1 MSYVDVFGGSPVQTA
16 DTSYRAV
23 ALVANETLDWPLTS
37 ASSAHP
43 VARVMDITPASA
55 GYSIYMPAG
64 SEGPLGFDVLFR
76 NLGAHD
82 VTLLGSAGSSIAT
95 LSASQSIYVY
105 LSANTTTEGVWS
117 SLLFGAGSSSLSAG
131 SVASPSVVSITN
143 TLNQAHPI
151 VTKSAAYTVAV
162 GDRGYMVVWTGGA
175 DTLSFTSAA
184 TLGNGFFVIIRNSG
198 TGALTLDPTSSE
210 LIDGAST
217 KAINAGESCAVIC
230 DGSAFYTYGYG
241 RSTTFAYTKLTKSV
255 AGSSNVTLSASEY
268 ANGVM
273 EFTGLLTGNIE
284 VIFPTAINVYYI
296 KNSTTGS
303 FTLTCKTAAGTGVA
317 VLQGTQSTVFC
328 DGTNIV
334 LAQTGAGA
342 GTVTSVASGT
352 GLTGGPIATTG
363 TLSIANTGV
372 TAGAYPVL
380 GVTVNAQGQLTST
393 DENSSR
399 NSAVWYF

>member
-1 MSYVDVFGGSPVQTA
+1 MSYVDVFGGSPVQTS

-23 ALVANETLDWPLTS
+23 VLAADETLEWPLV
-37 ASSAHP
+37 SSSHP
-43 VARVMDITPASA
+43 VARVMDITPSVA
-55 GYSIYMPAG
+55 GKSIYMPQG
-64 SEGPLGFDVLFR
+64 NEGPLGYDVLFR

-82 VTLLGSAGSSIAT
+82 VALVGSSGTAIAT

-117 SLLFGAGSSSLSAG
+117 SLLFGAGSSSLSAA
-131 SVASPSVVSITN
+131 SVASSSVVAIAN
-143 TLNQAHPI
+143 TLNQAHPV

-175 DTLSFTSAA
+175 DTLSFSSAS
-184 TLGNGFFVIIRNSG
+184 TLGNGFFVVVRNSG
-198 TGALTLDPTSSE
+198 SGALTLDPASSE
-210 LIDGAST
+210 TIDGAST
-217 KAINAGESCAVIC
+217 KAVNAGESCAVIC
-230 DGSAFYTYGYG
+230 DGSAFYTFGYG

-268 ANGVM
+268 ANGVV
-273 EFTGLLTGNIE
+273 EFTGLLTGNIN
-284 VIFPTAINVYYI
+284 VVFPTAINVYYI
-296 KNSTTGS
+296 KNSTTGA

-317 VLQGTQSTVFC
+317 VAQSTQSTVFC

-334 LAQTGAGA
+334 LAQTGAGS

-372 TAGAYPVL
+372 TAGVYPVF
-380 GVTVNAQGQLTST
+380 GATINAQGQITST

-399 NSAVWYF
+399 NSQVWYF